1 MSAPAY
7 THKNPH
13 IGNMTEKP
21 AGVHESGG
29 VYLHAATWKLA
40 ADAILG
46 RNVKVEQDINTII
59 PWKNPIVKGRAEPYT
74 LCNSY
79 FGEETG
85 YRYGTPGQSWRTAS
99 GQWFLKAMINYV
111 FGITVNEKGI
121 SVNPCLPPSW
131 KHCELTKKVRGKKI
145 KFTFENTD
153 KLTVSAN
160 GKNISGGFINWKEFN
175 LL

>member
-21 AGVHESGG
+21 AGVHENGG
-29 VYLHAATWKLA
+29 VYLHAATWKLT

-131 KHCELTKKVRGKKI
+131 KKCELTKTVRGKKI